1 MTRSQ
6 HETRRALPVQ
16 TRAASFRPATLN
28 EETRTVE
35 LVWSSGARVRR
46 YDWWEGRYYE
56 EELSLEAAHVRLDR
70 LNAGAPLLKDH
81 RASLDATIGVV
92 ERAWVEAGEGRA
104 LVRFSE
110 RAEVAPIM
118 ADVKAG
124 ILRNI
129 SVGYAVRRYEVTKEE
144 GKLDIYRAVDWEPA
158 ELSFVA
164 IPADASA
171 QVRSAPDAG
180 GERTECVF
188 FNRAQPATGEP
199 KMDVQDSP
207 AGTAPAEPLDAVNAD
222 QVREAAIAAER
233 ARVGEINQLCKRHSV
248 PLADKLIADGSTLE
262 HARAVILEHLAVRDS
277 AGTASRMTHIETVQD
292 ETAARRAA
300 VENAILNRASPAKH
314 KLDEHGR
321 QYRGLPLLELGRSLL
336 EAEGV
341 NTRGMDKLQLA
352 QRAMHGSGDFPA
364 ILANVANKT
373 LRAAYEAAPQTFRPF
388 TKQAGAA
395 DFKQIQR
402 TQVGDAPNL
411 VKVNEHGEFTYGTIG
426 EGKET
431 YQLATYGRIIAVTR
445 QTIINDDLGAF
456 TDMPAKFGRAAA
468 DLESDIVWGIVTNN
482 AAMADTV
489 ALFHADH
496 GNLAAANAAIA
507 VASLGLARAAM
518 RKQTSLDGRVINVS
532 PAYLLV
538 PAALETI
545 AHQFTS
551 SAYVSTKGIDI
562 NPFAGALQPIVEP
575 RLDVASATAWYLAAD
590 PAQIDTIEY
599 CYLEGNEGVYLET
612 RNGFEVDG
620 LEIKARLDFAAKA
633 IDHRGLFKNA
643 GA

>member
-1 MTRSQ
+1 MGD
-6 HETRRALPVQ
+6 HET
-16 TRAASFRPATLN
+16 
-28 EETRTVE
+28 
-35 LVWSSGARVRR
+35 
-46 YDWWEGRYYE
+46 
-56 EELSLEAAHVRLDR
+56 
-70 LNAGAPLLKDH
+70 
-81 RASLDATIGVV
+81 
-92 ERAWVEAGEGRA
+92 
-104 LVRFSE
+104 
-110 RAEVAPIM
+110 
-118 ADVKAG
+118 
-124 ILRNI
+124 
-129 SVGYAVRRYEVTKEE
+129 
-144 GKLDIYRAVDWEPA
+144 
-158 ELSFVA
+158 
-164 IPADASA
+164 
-171 QVRSAPDAG
+171 
-180 GERTECVF
+180 
-188 FNRAQPATGEP
+188 
-199 KMDVQDSP
+199 P
-207 AGTAPAEPLDAVNAD
+207 AGNAPAETGNTVNAD

-233 ARVGEINQLCKRHSV
+233 ARVGEINQLCKRHNV
-248 PLADKLIADGSTLE
+248 QLADKLIADGATIE
-262 HARAVILEHLAVRDS
+262 QARAVILEHLAVRDS
-277 AGTASRMTHIETVQD
+277 AGTTSRMTHIETVQD
-292 ETAARRAA
+292 ETDTRRAA

-314 KLDEHGR
+314 KLDDNGR
-321 QYRGLPLLELGRSLL
+321 QYRGLSLLELGRSLL
-336 EAEGV
+336 EAQGV

-352 QRAMHGSGDFPA
+352 QRAMHGTGDFPA

-388 TKQAGAA
+388 TKQAGAP

-431 YQLATYGRIIAVTR
+431 YQLATYGRIIAITR

-468 DLESDIVWGIVTNN
+468 DLESDIVWGIVTSN

-518 RKQTSLDGRVINVS
+518 RKQTSLDGRVINVT

-551 SAYVSTKGIDI
+551 SAYVSTKGLDI

-612 RNGFEVDG
+612 RNGFEIDG
-620 LEIKARLDFAAKA
+620 MEIKARLDFAAKA
-633 IDHRGLFKNA
+633 IDHRGLFKNI